1 MEIIMVTKDIADETL
16 ALQQRLDNAIE
27 KELSQN
33 ISRNNKVELESIR
46 NRLLLKYLGIDII
59 GINSSDHIK

>member
-1 MEIIMVTKDIADETL
+1 MVTKDIADETL